1 MWIRR
6 PNVINRK
13 LVGAV
18 ILLETSLSVS
28 SSRLDSSDL
37 SHVTVGELQSAA
49 AAEEPV
55 QGQTCEGNGSKILVR
70 KLIPRTRHVHSSF
83 ELVVIGM

>member
-18 ILLETSLSVS
+18 ILLETSVS

-70 KLIPRTRHVHSSF
+70 KLIPRTCHVHSSF